1 MSKPVAPLLDLTPQQ
16 IRLRKRD
23 VMRREILARRLPLLA
38 WESLLQRLAGL
49 LLHHPGQAGFVHAM
63 TRRAS
68 GLRLCGDMDLARE
81 LAAGYEAHLAALG
94 IAETWYDVHHDE
106 AAILDRHYRA
116 VSDALN
122 KELGIAPKAVPGQ
135 AVTLRPQEDC

>member
-1 MSKPVAPLLDLTPQQ
+1 MTKPTPSLLDLSPAQ

-49 LLHHPGQAGFVHAM
+49 LLNHSGQAGFVHAM

-68 GLRLCGDMDLARE
+68 ELRLAGDLDLVRE
-81 LAAGYEAHLAALG
+81 LAAEYEAHLAALG
-94 IAETWYDVHHDE
+94 LEETWYDFHHDE

-116 VSDALN
+116 VSEALN
-122 KELGIAPKAVPGQ
+122 RSLGIVTRPKKTGLVM
-135 AVTLRPQEDC
+135 LRPEDDC